1 MKIRFS
7 SPKEQQP
14 TQDQGLKVLYA
25 PGKRMAFK
33 LRWYLILFVVTSPLL
48 FLVGR
53 EMLGLWLIEAPAQ
66 LHLPSSELRAREA
79 GQVAKILV
87 RPGDK
92 VSAGQLLMQ
101 MDNPEWRARLALLA
115 DPSKATPAAQ
125 GRRTL
130 SEREREP
137 LVRLLNSA
145 DSRLQQLRGLLAAGA
160 ATRGEVQQAR
170 DERDRRQRDLVE
182 FDRRESQPGDDTLD
196 RQRRLESDW
205 LQSRL
210 QGLEL
215 KASDSGVISEV
226 MVGEGENVGPGTLL
240 MRLQRLGDAE
250 IWIYLDPRFAEYAS
264 PGQPFRVRL
273 PDGKWLQAEVVRMV
287 EDAAP
292 VPVELR
298 EAFSAPNRNLRLLAR
313 VKGEEWPAF
322 WRVDRLGLKAR
333 FPHRWSWLDRWAV
346 QE

>member
-14 TQDQGLKVLYA
+14 AQEQGLKVLYA

-33 LRWYLILFVVTSPLL
+33 VRWYLILLVVTSPLL

-53 EMLGLWLIEAPAQ
+53 EVLGSWVIEAPAQ
-66 LHLPSSELRAREA
+66 LHLPFSELRAREP
-79 GQVAKILV
+79 GQVAQVLV
-87 RPGDK
+87 RAGDR
-92 VSAGQLLMQ
+92 VQAGQLLLR

-115 DPSKATPAAQ
+115 GAPETS

-130 SEREREP
+130 GEGAREP
-137 LVRLLNSA
+137 LIRLLNSA
-145 DSRLQQLRGLLAAGA
+145 EIRLQKLRGLLAAGA
-160 ATRGEVQQAR
+160 ATRGEVQQAE
-170 DERDRRQRDLVE
+170 DERDRRQRDLME
-182 FDRRESQPGDDTLD
+182 FEWRAAQPVDDSLD
-196 RQRRLESDW
+196 RQRQLESDW
-205 LQSRL
+205 LKSRL

-215 KASDSGVISEV
+215 KAADSGVISEV
-226 MVGEGENVGPGTLL
+226 LVGEGENVGPGTLL
-240 MRLQRLGDAE
+240 VRLQRLGDAE
-250 IWIYLDPRFAEYAS
+250 IWIYLDPRFAEYAT

-273 PDGKWLQAEVVRMV
+273 PDGTWLPAEVVRTV

-298 EAFSAPNRNLRLLAR
+298 EAFSAPSRNLRLLAR
-313 VKGEEWPAF
+313 VKGEWPAF

-333 FPHRWSWLDRWAV
+333 FPHRWNWLDRWAV

>member
-7 SPKEQQP
+7 SSKEQQP

-33 LRWYLILFVVTSPLL
+33 LRWYLILLAVTSPLL

-53 EMLGLWLIEAPAQ
+53 EMLGLWLTEAPAQ

-79 GQVAKILV
+79 GQVEKVLV
-87 RPGDK
+87 RAGDK
-92 VSAGQLLMQ
+92 VQAGQLLMR

-115 DPSKATPAAQ
+115 DPSNGAPAVA

-130 SEREREP
+130 GEREREP
-137 LVRLLNSA
+137 LVRLLSSA
-145 DSRLQQLRGLLAAGA
+145 ESRLQQLRGLLAAGA
-160 ATRGEVQQAR
+160 ATRGEVLQAQ

-182 FDRRESQPGDDTLD
+182 FDRREALPADDSLD

-215 KASDSGVISEV
+215 KAGDSGVVSEV
-226 MVGEGENVGPGTLL
+226 LVSEGENVGPGTLL

-250 IWIYLDPRFAEYAS
+250 IWIYLDPRYAAYAS

-273 PDGKWLQAEVVRMV
+273 PDGKWLPAEVVRLV

-298 EAFSAPNRNLRLLAR
+298 DAFSAPNRNLRLLAR
-313 VKGEEWPAF
+313 VKGEWPAF
-322 WRVDRLGLKAR
+322 WRIDRLGLKAR